1 MSNILSLSLKNG
13 AMTQYGALQNTITPM
28 PSMPTSKVLT
38 PDGSRKT
45 RQERLEGLA
54 DVPVDDRASEV
65 SSAIAFSTV
74 VGFCVT
80 CNILGFQDIQPYTN
94 LLLTVFTVVG
104 VVDNFYGVIQG
115 ALKFK
120 NVKVPDAKEIPLG
133 LGTGSVTGTVVR
145 GLTRLLNV
153 DTERECQCEAAAFF
167 AAYSLGLPCY
177 AFRPNALEAAVLV
190 GESLKT
196 DKQQKQASL
205 DPLMSDVGI
214 TKMLIWLMAP
224 VAMESSKH
232 AQLIVSD
239 PRESAGFLK
248 RLQERSEVFDTS
260 GSLWWME
267 SEEETSDLLKWAYAE
282 ADNLL
287 RTNKETVTEL
297 TERLAGGAA
306 TVGDV
311 VAVMENW

>member
-13 AMTQYGALQNTITPM
+13 GMTQYGALQNTITPM

-38 PDGSRKT
+38 PDGSSKT
-45 RQERLEGLA
+45 RQERLEGLP

-65 SSAIAFSTV
+65 SSALAFSTV
-74 VGFCVT
+74 VGFCVAS
-80 CNILGFQDIQPYTN
+80 NVLGFQDIQPYTN
-94 LLLTVFTVVG
+94 LLLAVFTVVG
-104 VVDNFYGVIQG
+104 VVDNFYGLIQG

-120 NVKVPDAKEIPLG
+120 DVKVPDAKEIPLG
-133 LGTGSVTGTVVR
+133 LGTGIVTGNVVR

-190 GESLKT
+190 GESIKT
-196 DKQQKQASL
+196 DKQASL

-214 TKMLIWLMAP
+214 MKMLIWLMAP
-224 VAMESSKH
+224 VAMESGKH

-239 PRESAGFLK
+239 PRESVGFLR
-248 RLQERSEVFDTS
+248 RLQERSELFDSS

-267 SEEETSDLLKWAYAE
+267 NDGETSDLLKWAYAE

-287 RTNKETVTEL
+287 RTNKETVKEL